1 MNQYDLV
8 GKRAVVTG
16 GARGIAR
23 SIAERLC
30 ASGAEVVVWDL
41 LAPEPATTV
50 SHGMIVDVADEAQV
64 NKAATETL
72 KKLGGIDILV
82 NGAGVTG
89 PTGPTETYDFQ
100 QWPRLVAINLES
112 VFLVS
117 KVFIQRMKAAQ

>member
-64 NKAATETL
+64 NKAATATL
-72 KKLGGIDILV
+72 KKLGGIDIPV
-82 NGAGVTG
+82 KAEGATG
-89 PTGPTETYDFQ
+89 PPGQTEPHYFP
-100 QWPRLVAINLES
+100 PRRRVVATNS
-112 VFLVS
+112 DR
-117 KVFIQRMKAAQ
+117 KRAA